1 MTPKYKYTVLVNTIN
16 FDFDGQVNPQSFTY
30 EFSSG
35 TLIDMRNAALEK
47 VNDMNIF
54 FRDEMPKNQQF
65 DSPLVANQK
74 KYRNTNGYSIDVFFC
89 VDNLEYQI
97 LGDEDFQ
104 EEGQEAEAYEFKRM
118 NLILV

>member
-65 DSPLVANQK
+65 DSPFVAKQK

-89 VDNLEYQI
+89 VDNLQYQI
-97 LGDEDFQ
+97 IGDEDFQ
-104 EEGQEAEAYEFKRM
+104 EEGQEAEAHEFKRM

>member
-89 VDNLEYQI
+89 VDNLEYQL

-118 NLILV
+118 NLFLV